1 MMNSGAR
8 RFALQKIGFAITMM
22 IVVTVLMRE
31 AVTSLQVRMFP
42 LLSSNNLYGNQCYKY
57 RLTAYSEANRGK

>member
-42 LLSSNNLYGNQCYKY
+42 LLSNNNLYGNQNV
-57 RLTAYSEANRGK
+57 TNID